1 MPGVAHDSSPRNAAR
16 WGRALRRA
24 GQILLGLVGLVF
36 LTVGGGLLVSLSWDR
51 ATGVVQDCTTRV
63 ERTGTGTTGTSTRT
77 VQVCTVRW
85 QAAGGPRT
93 GSVEISGSDR
103 LPAESVEL
111 RVSGGQAV
119 VATPAWVGVATAAG
133 GLAMVG
139 TSAVLLVRRRRP
151 REGGRARP

>member
-1 MPGVAHDSSPRNAAR
+1 MH
-16 WGRALRRA
+16 RA
-24 GQILLGLVGLVF
+24 GKILLGLVGLVF
-36 LTVGGGLLVSLSWDR
+36 LTIGVWLLVSLSWDR

-63 ERTGTGTTGTSTRT
+63 ERTSPGTTGTSTRT
-77 VQVCTVRW
+77 VQVCTVSW
-85 QAAGGPRT
+85 QAADGPR
-93 GSVEISGSDR
+93 SASLEINGSDT
-103 LPAESVEL
+103 LPGESVEL

-151 REGGRARP
+151 REGGRARL